1 LRFTLNA
8 LILPRNSKTL
18 SNEMK
23 KSIAFA
29 VVALGA
35 ISASA
40 QQAIEQP
47 KFSDNWSI
55 GLDGGVTTPITH
67 HAFFGSMR
75 GLVGLHVD
83 KQITPAFAL
92 GVEGQF
98 GVNTSSWKGY
108 THSSTAFDNS
118 YVGTYGTVDLFNF
131 FGGYNC
137 GKRAFTIE
145 ALAGAGWGHTFLNSE
160 NGSDYNYFA
169 TKAGLNFNFN
179 VSDKVTIALKPSVVW
194 NMNHPGASQT
204 AVAYN
209 ANGAAFNFQAGLTY
223 HFGGSKFE
231 CVQPYNQ
238 AEIDA
243 LNGQI
248 NDLRAALD
256 AASSRANAAE
266 SKANGLAN
274 ELAACLNRPAQK
286 EVVKEV
292 NNNLNSVRYV
302 FFRIGSSA
310 ITADQQPNVE
320 MIANYLKNH
329 KDAKVVIKGYAS
341 PDGPADINEKLA
353 AARAEAVKTALV
365 NKYKISSSRI
375 SAEGQGVGNM
385 FSEESWNRVSIC
397 TIEEAK

>member
-1 LRFTLNA
+1 
-8 LILPRNSKTL
+8 
-18 SNEMK
+18 MK
-23 KSIAFA
+23 KSIVFA
-29 VVALGA
+29 AVALGA

-40 QQAIEQP
+40 QQALEQP
-47 KFSDNWSI
+47 KFFDNWSVGI
-55 GLDGGVTTPITH
+55 DGGATTH
-67 HAFFGSMR
+67 LKGHSFFGSMR
-75 GLVGLHVD
+75 GLAGLHVD
-83 KQITPAFAL
+83 KQITPSFAL

-98 GVNTSSWKGY
+98 GVNTSSWYGP
-108 THSSTAFDNS
+108 HSTTAFDNS

-131 FGGYNC
+131 FGGYKC
-137 GKRAFTIE
+137 SKRVFTIE
-145 ALAGAGWGHTFLNSE
+145 ALAGAGWGHNFVNRE
-160 NGSDYNYFA
+160 NGQDYNYFV

-179 VSDKVTIALKPSVVW
+179 VSNNVTIALKPSVAW
-194 NMNHPGASQT
+194 NMNGGEVAQT

-209 ANGAAFNFQAGLTY
+209 AKAATFNIQAGVTY
-223 HFGGSKFE
+223 HFGGSKFA

-248 NDLRAALD
+248 NDLRSALD
-256 AASSRANAAE
+256 SESARANAAE
-266 SKANGLAN
+266 SKANGLQN
-274 ELAACLNRPAQK
+274 ELNACLSRPAQK

-292 NNNLNSVRYV
+292 NNNLSSVRYV

-341 PDGPADINEKLA
+341 PDGSIEINERLA
-353 AARAEAVKTALV
+353 KERAEAVKTALV
-365 NKYKISSSRI
+365 NKYKISASRI